1 MPPRTARRVR
11 GNLSQ
16 ALRAAVACLMVG
28 AALGVAPP
36 AAAEKAD
43 REKNIEFQGDTGGG
57 NADTK
62 TGELVGHVIITQG
75 TMTLQADRVTF
86 KQNADNSMSATAYGN
101 PVRFREKRD
110 NADDYYEGYAQRI
123 VYDGEK
129 RFIELF
135 DDALLK
141 KSGDEIRS
149 NYITYSAATEKFTA
163 EGRPDAKP
171 PAAGERPLGARVR
184 GTFQP
189 RSDDKDKP
197 AGKDKDK
204 AGATKDKDTTP
215 SKGKDPAAA
224 SKDSDTP
231 AKDSAAAKDSAVA
244 KDKAPP
250 AATKAV
256 TPLTLQSSGDLA
268 PPK

>member
-1 MPPRTARRVR
+1 MTRSALRLVPRLRIRFRLRTAS
-11 GNLSQ
+11 L
-16 ALRAAVACLMVG
+16 
-28 AALGVAPP
+28 AALPYCCLCLALCC
-36 AAAEKAD
+36 ATSAFAEKAD

-57 NADTK
+57 NAETK

-75 TMTLQADRVTF
+75 TMAIAADRVTF
-86 KQNADNSMSATAYGN
+86 KQNADNSLSATAYGN

-110 NADDYYEGYAQRI
+110 GADDYYEGYAQRI

-135 DDALLK
+135 DNALLK

-171 PAAGERPLGARVR
+171 PAAGETPLGARVR

-189 RSDDKDKP
+189 KSEDKGDKPADKDKKD
-197 AGKDKDK
+197 AVKDKGAAAKDKDKDK
-204 AGATKDKDTTP
+204 AK
-215 SKGKDPAAA
+215 
-224 SKDSDTP
+224 
-231 AKDSAAAKDSAVA
+231 
-244 KDKAPP
+244 
-250 AATKAV
+250 AATA
-256 TPLTLQSSGDLA
+256 TPPLNLQSSGDLA
-268 PPK
+268 PAK

>member
-1 MPPRTARRVR
+1 MPLAH
-11 GNLSQ
+11 
-16 ALRAAVACLMVG
+16 
-28 AALGVAPP
+28 
-36 AAAEKAD
+36 AEKAD

-75 TMTLQADRVTF
+75 TMTIQADRVTF

-110 NADDYYEGYAQRI
+110 GADDYYEGYAQRI

-135 DDALLK
+135 ENALLK
-141 KSGDEIRS
+141 KTGDEIRS

-171 PAAGERPLGARVR
+171 PAAGETPLGARVR

-189 RSDDKDKP
+189 RSEDKGDKP
-197 AGKDKDK
+197 A
-204 AGATKDKDTTP
+204 
-215 SKGKDPAAA
+215 
-224 SKDSDTP
+224 
-231 AKDSAAAKDSAVA
+231 AKDSAAASKDKSDTA
-244 KDKAPP
+244 KDKS
-250 AATKAV
+250 AATKDKGAAAKTAV
-256 TPLTLQSSGDLA
+256 PLTLQPSGDLA
-268 PPK
+268 PAK